1 MHSKAKITQP
11 KHMNTR
17 TDTLA
22 YESTARQGRTM
33 WEKVDED
40 FKPPLYN
47 KAAGYNM
54 QHIHSTE
61 FNTVNFL
68 VSHRAECRNQKAG
81 ETKESNL

>member
-1 MHSKAKITQP
+1 MH
-11 KHMNTR
+11 
-17 TDTLA
+17 TLA

-54 QHIHSTE
+54 HHIHST
-61 FNTVNFL
+61 
-68 VSHRAECRNQKAG
+68 Q
-81 ETKESNL
+81 

>member
-1 MHSKAKITQP
+1 MNRQLAKGGQC
-11 KHMNTR
+11 
-17 TDTLA
+17 
-22 YESTARQGRTM
+22 G
-33 WEKVDED
+33 EKVDED

-68 VSHRAECRNQKAG
+68 VLHRAEYRNQKAG

>member
-1 MHSKAKITQP
+1 MRDDGSLVHSKAKITQP
-11 KHMNTR
+11 RHTNTC

-54 QHIHSTE
+54 HHIHST
-61 FNTVNFL
+61 
-68 VSHRAECRNQKAG
+68 Q
-81 ETKESNL
+81 